1 MLALK
6 IGLMIGGALMLA
18 ALLWKIPYL
27 VVKIAG
33 LLRLD
38 RKRQN
43 FINGPWQT
51 NLAVGGE
58 GMGLMQR
65 AMVAKYG
72 LWALKSSETIYFT
85 TFFDSDR
92 RPLNVRN
99 RYRIEGAELDARWW
113 AVTVYRD
120 FHFIPN
126 DHYRYSFAKTNLSY
140 NPDYTWTVRLSSERQ
155 EGNWIPL
162 GDREGILNVSLRL
175 YNPGPTVY
183 AGPDRIKL
191 PRIIRE

>member
-6 IGLMIGGALMLA
+6 LGLMIGVALALA
-18 ALLWKIPYL
+18 ALLWKIPYAA
-27 VVKIAG
+27 VKIAG

-38 RKRQN
+38 RKHQN
-43 FINGPWQT
+43 FINGPWHT

-92 RPLNVRN
+92 RPLNVRY